1 MRAVIEIQLDPEMGA
16 RERTRRLA
24 KALRKIEYWHA
35 SNEAAAR
42 CHRKHRLRQLHR
54 LGIKLTNLRKCFN
67 VS

>member
-1 MRAVIEIQLDPEMGA
+1 
-16 RERTRRLA
+16 LA

-42 CHRKHRLRQLHR
+42 CHRKRRLRQLHE

-67 VS
+67 VF